1 MLDISKATEILQADF
16 DAADN
21 LVDELY
27 DKYFAQYFKRTS
39 DLEAKFRDTEV
50 PITDDQLEQ
59 IITAIPLD
67 IYLVSGNLAQFKQHF
82 EIVKLTNKQRKK
94 AKMDEDIDIEYQ
106 LMAIIYNSVIDRV
119 ESQIAFTKELIMGA
133 KKVWDAR
140 KHAENAVPIK
150 EQDHSNTLPDYY

>member
-1 MLDISKATEILQADF
+1 MLDISKATETLQADF
-16 DAADN
+16 NAADN

-27 DKYFAQYFKRTS
+27 HKYFAHYFKRTA
-39 DLEAKFRDTEV
+39 DLEVAFRNTDV

-94 AKMDEDIDIEYQ
+94 AKLDEDIDTEYQ
-106 LMAIIYNSVIDRV
+106 LMAIIYNSVINRV
-119 ESQIAFTKELIMGA
+119 ENEIAGTKELIMGA

-140 KHAENAVPIK
+140 KRAETSVPIN
-150 EQDHSNTLPDYY
+150 EQVPHTELPDYL

>member
-1 MLDISKATEILQADF
+1 MLDISKATELLQADF
-16 DAADN
+16 DAADT

-27 DKYFAQYFKRTS
+27 DKYFATYFKRTS

-94 AKMDEDIDIEYQ
+94 AKMDEEIEDKSLEEFVQDLTAIKLKENREKGKAKLKRSQ
-106 LMAIIYNSVIDRV
+106 LTPK
-119 ESQIAFTKELIMGA
+119 QIKDLEALGWDDLI
-133 KKVWDAR
+133 
-140 KHAENAVPIK
+140 E
-150 EQDHSNTLPDYY
+150 